1 MNKEEVHDFLKKNNI
16 KFELDEHIP
25 VFNMNDLKKV
35 SLKYQNY
42 DGKNIFLRDDKKE
55 NYYLVTV
62 LGNKKIDLK
71 KFRIE
76 NGLRHLSFA
85 SDVELYNY
93 LKLIPGAVTP
103 LGLLND
109 KDKVVKFYID
119 DNFFKDPFIIG
130 VHPNDNSATVWLNVN
145 DLVSVIKN
153 NGNEVHLTKI

>member
-1 MNKEEVHDFLKKNNI
+1 
-16 KFELDEHIP
+16 
-25 VFNMNDLKKV
+25 MNDLKRV

-62 LGNKKIDLK
+62 FGNKKIDLK

-93 LKLIPGAVTP
+93 LKLISGAVTP

-119 DNFFKDPFIIG
+119 DKSFKDPFIIG
-130 VHPNDNSATVWLNVN
+130 VHPNDN
-145 DLVSVIKN
+145 
-153 NGNEVHLTKI
+153 

>member
-1 MNKEEVHDFLKKNNI
+1 M
-16 KFELDEHIP
+16 
-25 VFNMNDLKKV
+25 
-35 SLKYQNY
+35 
-42 DGKNIFLRDDKKE
+42 RDDKKE

-62 LGNKKIDLK
+62 LGNKKNGLK

-76 NGLRHLSFA
+76 NGLRHLNFA

-93 LKLIPGAVTP
+93 LKLISGAVTP

-109 KDKVVKFYID
+109 KYKVVKFYID
-119 DNFFKDPFIIG
+119 EKFLKDPFIIG

>member
-1 MNKEEVHDFLKKNNI
+1 MNMEDVYDFLKKNNI
-16 KFELDEHIP
+16 KFEVDEHIL
-25 VFNMNDLKKV
+25 VFNMNDLKRI
-35 SLKYQNY
+35 SLKYPNY
-42 DGKNIFLRDDKKE
+42 DAKNIFLRDDKKE

-93 LKLIPGAVTP
+93 LKLIPGTVTP

-119 DNFFKDPFIIG
+119 ENFFKDPFIIG

-145 DLVSVIKN
+145 DLVSIIKN

>member
-1 MNKEEVHDFLKKNNI
+1 MNKEEVYDFLKKNNI
-16 KFELDEHIP
+16 KFEVDEHIL
-25 VFNMNDLKKV
+25 VFNMNDLKRV
-35 SLKYQNY
+35 SLKYPNY

-93 LKLIPGAVTP
+93 LKLISGAVTP

-119 DNFFKDPFIIG
+119 ENFFKDPFIIG

-145 DLVSVIKN
+145 DFVSIIKN

>member
-1 MNKEEVHDFLKKNNI
+1 MNKEEVYDFLKKNNI
-16 KFELDEHIP
+16 KFEVDEHIL
-25 VFNMNDLKKV
+25 VFNMNDLKRF
-35 SLKYQNY
+35 SLKYPNY

-76 NGLRHLSFA
+76 NGQRHLSFA

-93 LKLIPGAVTP
+93 LKLISGAVTP

-130 VHPNDNSATVWLNVN
+130 VHLNDNSATVWLNVN
-145 DLVSVIKN
+145 DFVSVIKN

>member
-1 MNKEEVHDFLKKNNI
+1 MDW
-16 KFELDEHIP
+16 D
-25 VFNMNDLKKV
+25 
-35 SLKYQNY
+35 
-42 DGKNIFLRDDKKE
+42 IF
-55 NYYLVTV
+55 
-62 LGNKKIDLK
+62 
-71 KFRIE
+71 
-76 NGLRHLSFA
+76 SFA

-93 LKLIPGAVTP
+93 LKLISGAVTP

>member
-1 MNKEEVHDFLKKNNI
+1 MNKEEVYDFLKQNNI
-16 KFELDEHIP
+16 KFEVDEHIQ
-25 VFNMNDLKKV
+25 VFNMEDLKRV
-35 SLKYQNY
+35 SLKYPNY

-55 NYYLVTV
+55 NYYLITI
-62 LGNKKIDLK
+62 LGNKKVDLK
-71 KFRIE
+71 KFRID

-93 LKLIPGAVTP
+93 LKLIPGSVTP

-119 DNFFKDPFIIG
+119 EDFFKEPFIIG

-145 DLVSVIKN
+145 DLIDIIKN
-153 NGNEVHLTKI
+153 NGNDVYITKI

>member
-1 MNKEEVHDFLKKNNI
+1 
-16 KFELDEHIP
+16 
-25 VFNMNDLKKV
+25 MNDLKRV

-55 NYYLVTV
+55 NYYLVMV

-76 NGLRHLSFA
+76 NGLRHLNFA
-85 SDVELYNY
+85 SDGELCNY
-93 LKLIPGAVTP
+93 LKLISGAVTP

-109 KDKVVKFYID
+109 KDKVVKFYMD
-119 DNFFKDPFIIG
+119 ENFFKDPFIIG
-130 VHPNDNSATVWLNVN
+130 VHPNDNSATNWLNVN
-145 DLVSVIKN
+145 DFVSIIKN

>member
-1 MNKEEVHDFLKKNNI
+1 MNKEEVYDFLKKKNI
-16 KFELDEHIP
+16 KFEVDEHIP
-25 VFNMNDLKKV
+25 VFNMNDLKRV

-42 DGKNIFLRDDKKE
+42 DGKNIFVRDDKKE

-119 DNFFKDPFIIG
+119 ENFFKDPFIIG

>member
-1 MNKEEVHDFLKKNNI
+1 MNKEEVYDFLKQNNI
-16 KFELDEHIP
+16 KFEVDEHIP
-25 VFNMNDLKKV
+25 VFNMKDLKNV
-35 SLKYQNY
+35 SLKYPNY

-55 NYYLVTV
+55 KYYLTTI
-62 LGNKKIDLK
+62 LGNKKVDLK
-71 KFRIE
+71 KFRID

-93 LKLIPGAVTP
+93 LKLMPGSVTP

-119 DNFFKDPFIIG
+119 ENFFKDPFIIG

-145 DLVSVIKN
+145 DLIDIIKN
-153 NGNEVHLTKI
+153 NGNEVHLTKF

>member
-1 MNKEEVHDFLKKNNI
+1 MNKEEVYDFLKKNNI
-16 KFELDEHIP
+16 KFEVDEHIL
-25 VFNMNDLKKV
+25 VFNMNDLKRV
-35 SLKYQNY
+35 SLKYPNY

-71 KFRIE
+71 KFRLE
-76 NGLRHLSFA
+76 NGQRHLSFA

-93 LKLIPGAVTP
+93 LKLISGVVTP

-130 VHPNDNSATVWLNVN
+130 VHLNYNSATVWLNVN

>member
-1 MNKEEVHDFLKKNNI
+1 MNKEEVYDFLKKKNI
-16 KFELDEHIP
+16 KFEVDEHIP
-25 VFNMNDLKKV
+25 VFNMNDLKRV
-35 SLKYQNY
+35 SLKYPNY
-42 DGKNIFLRDDKKE
+42 NGKNIFVRDDKKE

-119 DNFFKDPFIIG
+119 ENFFKDPFIIG

>member
-1 MNKEEVHDFLKKNNI
+1 MNKEEVYDFLKKKNI
-16 KFELDEHIP
+16 KFEVDEHIP
-25 VFNMNDLKKV
+25 VFNMNDLKRV
-35 SLKYQNY
+35 SLKYPNY
-42 DGKNIFLRDDKKE
+42 NGKNIFVRDDKKE

-93 LKLIPGAVTP
+93 LKLISGAVTP

-119 DNFFKDPFIIG
+119 ENFFKDPFIIG

>member
-1 MNKEEVHDFLKKNNI
+1 MNKEEVYDFLKKKNI
-16 KFELDEHIP
+16 KFEVDEHIP
-25 VFNMNDLKKV
+25 VFNMNDLKRV
-35 SLKYQNY
+35 SLKYPNY
-42 DGKNIFLRDDKKE
+42 DGKNIFLRDNKKE

-85 SDVELYNY
+85 SDAELYNY
-93 LKLIPGAVTP
+93 LKLISGAVTP

-119 DNFFKDPFIIG
+119 ENFFKDPFIIG

>member
-1 MNKEEVHDFLKKNNI
+1 MNKEEVYDFLKKKNI
-16 KFELDEHIP
+16 KFEVDEHIP
-25 VFNMNDLKKV
+25 VFNMNDLKRV
-35 SLKYQNY
+35 SLKYPNY

-76 NGLRHLSFA
+76 NGQRHLSFA

-93 LKLIPGAVTP
+93 LKLISGAVTP

-109 KDKVVKFYID
+109 IDKVVKFYID
-119 DNFFKDPFIIG
+119 ENFFKDPFIIG

-145 DLVSVIKN
+145 DLVSIIKN